1 MLSSWT
7 LRYSGVNGAS
17 CPTPRS
23 LVGSNLNCPPT
34 VPGLTI
40 AFHWPFQLGY
50 FASWVTCAL
59 PLLISSA
66 QANATMSSAIEP
78 RSDMMTL
85 SGQPSGGSQREDA
98 SDPTGMAAELMA
110 TDGLLAVKREATSG
124 LHRCEGANDPLSE
137 VPLARGDDQATAAK

>member
-17 CPTPRS
+17 CPTLRS

-50 FASWVTCAL
+50 FPSWVTCAL
-59 PLLISSA
+59 PLLINSA
-66 QANATMSSAIEP
+66 QANATTSNAIEP

-85 SGQPSGGSQREDA
+85 GTALRGSQPNAKMLR
-98 SDPTGMAAELMA
+98 TQQGW
-110 TDGLLAVKREATSG
+110 
-124 LHRCEGANDPLSE
+124 PLS
-137 VPLARGDDQATAAK
+137 